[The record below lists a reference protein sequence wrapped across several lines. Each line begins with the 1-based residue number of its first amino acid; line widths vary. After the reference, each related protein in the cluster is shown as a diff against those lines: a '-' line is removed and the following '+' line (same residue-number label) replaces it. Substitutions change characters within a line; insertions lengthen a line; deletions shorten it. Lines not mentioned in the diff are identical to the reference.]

1 MAKKNKNEEVFTPLD
16 LEKFESKIN
25 NAHGATR
32 RDAESLYKTK
42 RRRKRAMWIMAF
54 IMIIIIILWLLSYCS
69 TQFGD
74 LVVTVDRSLEG
85 KGIVLSETSD
95 FKETSVVLSGENADR
110 VYHYTYD
117 WFESTGVL
125 DSLDNTDGSHNGD
138 DYFAYTFYIRNN
150 GTETIDYDTSLIVTG
165 VAKSCDE
172 AARIMVYKNGEPTIY
187 AKPQLGTDEPEENTV
202 AFVDE
207 KTVFEGTKE
216 DFKPGDTDK
225 YTVVIWFEGEDSQC
239 VNDIMGGHMR
249 LSMLFEAAELKE

>member
-1 MAKKNKNEEVFTPLD
+1 M
-16 LEKFESKIN
+16 SKIN
-25 NAHGATR
+25 KPEDIFTPQDLEEFERKLGSAHGATR
-32 RDAESLYKTK
+32 RDADDLYKAK
-42 RRRKRAMWIMAF
+42 IRRKRAAWIV
-54 IMIIIIILWLLSYCS
+54 ITIIIIILLLWLASYFT

-74 LVVTVDRSLEG
+74 LVVTVDKGLEG
-85 KGIVLSETSD
+85 KGIVLSETAD
-95 FKETSVVLSGENADR
+95 FNAKSIVLSGENADR

-117 WFESTGVL
+117 WFENTGVL
-125 DSLDNTDGSHNGD
+125 DTLDNTDGSHNGD
-138 DYFAYTFYIRNN
+138 DYFAYTFYIRNDGN
-150 GTETIDYDTSLIVTG
+150 DIIDYNASLVVTG
-165 VAKSCDE
+165 VAKGCDE

-202 AFVDE
+202 SFVDE
-207 KTVFEGTKE
+207 KTVFTDIKE